1 MKKEGVLVTLPPEG
15 RGSVQ
20 YLGLCF
26 LDTVVGLYFWNYVR
40 LLAPAGPGPG
50 MSLCS
55 HCFSTLTVWMLLFL
69 AIEIKRLM
77 F

>member
-1 MKKEGVLVTLPPEG
+1 MLVALPTEG

-26 LDTVVGLYFWNYVR
+26 LDAVIGLYFCNSVR
-40 LLAPAGPGPG
+40 VPAPAGPGPDA
-50 MSLCS
+50 SLHS
-55 HCFSTLTVWMLLFL
+55 RRFSTWTVWILLFL
-69 AIEIKRLM
+69 AIEIKIWM

>member
-1 MKKEGVLVTLPPEG
+1 MKKEGVLVTLPAEG

-26 LDTVVGLYFWNYVR
+26 LDAVVGLYFCNYVR
-40 LLAPAGPGPG
+40 VLALAGSGPGT
-50 MSLCS
+50 SLCS

-69 AIEIKRLM
+69 AIEIKRWM